1 MVNEKRW
8 LSILLITAMMVMAI
22 PAPQKAM
29 AASKDF
35 LLEVE
40 QQKEVPEGYIGIYTQ
55 EGLQSIE
62 LLPDGKYILMNDI
75 ALEGQWTPLCANGK
89 GFSGTLDG
97 NGYSITGLNISE
109 EVHRVGRYAIGLFAK
124 ANGAKIHNL
133 MLEGQI
139 SIQKGP
145 KDGLS
150 KGSCYVGSL
159 IGQATG
165 GIRIKNCVSHVDISI
180 QESEEGVFEQEGYAG
195 LIGSH
200 TGGGGA
206 VRVDFCRNLGDI
218 TGNSAHVAGV
228 IYGFSAQAILSI
240 TYCVNEGAVEGDYDL
255 AGVVGEIGGESY
267 VIGCINKGS
276 ITGDYNLAG
285 IIYYVSPY
293 TELSDCLNM
302 GTIAVRNSGA
312 SGAGI
317 AVINDSRNFSCCIN
331 VGRLENQDYGAIAVV
346 NSGKL
351 KDCYYLTGTLYGNEG
366 GRYPADSTD
375 VTGLVTIEQMGQFE
389 TFHNFDFAKMWTM
402 DPKLGHPYITCLMT
416 EVVENV
422 YKVRYVE
429 NMLALTEN
437 AKYSELMTGS
447 GDGSMAGMLG
457 EAYKKTG
464 VMALGNELWDELDQ
478 IKDLF
483 QWTVEI
489 ENEFD
494 VIILELMRGALAE
507 DIYGEQVN
515 GEVLAAI
522 SDFAT
527 YFTET
532 MEVTGKEEI
541 QELLKSMADTKDIYG
556 NEFSKSFS
564 KMISLLNSHADG
576 LKLANDVIGKLGGVV
591 SSADALAA
599 GCFDVADCLNYYSL
613 CTAYVEANKSYAS
626 VLRDTVTACQAMED
640 WHLIADDLDRAVTNF
655 EKMVEDAAND
665 SAETLYWACAEEVG
679 EAALGVAGNL
689 SPVMGNLWNMHPKLA
704 AFKASVGIGMLLGNG
719 MTSMDDVASY
729 AKMMYMIGFLSQGLH
744 QVVIDREVAF
754 ENRTGYEEAE
764 ALSEAIDMYLN
775 VQILACDY
783 AIGYF
788 NALCT
793 SEMAKALDWN
803 EKDGKA
809 PWLLREKQE
818 MLSLLKAEKNRL
830 MELKESGQSVYV
842 GLDGTIGG
850 FIIAC
855 PVTVVV
861 ETKNGEELARLETGK
876 LTVAPDVDGN
886 YILLG
891 AEGEKKAGFFDPE
904 EHVLRII
911 GEEDGTMDVMI
922 YYSEDGKITESY
934 DWKGM
939 EVEKGKTYTWDGE
952 TLTTKGSNG
961 MDVIFVGVALVI
973 VLGGGILFL
982 TKRRKNR

>member
-1 MVNEKRW
+1 M
-8 LSILLITAMMVMAI
+8 
-22 PAPQKAM
+22 PQKAL
-29 AASKDF
+29 AAGNDF
-35 LLEVE
+35 LSEIE
-40 QQKEVPEGYIGIYTQ
+40 QQKDVPEGYIGIYTQ
-55 EGLQSIE
+55 EDLRGIE
-62 LLPDGKYILMNDI
+62 TVPDGNYILMKDI
-75 ALEGQWTPLCANGK
+75 VLEGDWTPLCGDGK
-89 GFSGTLDG
+89 GFAGVLDG
-97 NGYSITGLNISE
+97 NGYSIRGLHIST
-109 EVHRVGRYAIGLFAK
+109 EVHRGGNYAIGLFAK
-124 ANGAKIHNL
+124 ANGAKIHHL

-139 SIQKGP
+139 SVQKGP

-150 KGSCYVGSL
+150 KGSCYVGGL

-165 GIRIKNCVSHVDISI
+165 GIRIKNCITNVGITI
-180 QESEEGVFEQEGYAG
+180 EEPEEGVFEYEGFAG
-195 LIGSH
+195 LVGAH

-206 VRVDFCRNLGDI
+206 ARIDFCRNLGNI
-218 TGNSAHVAGV
+218 TGNSPHMAGV
-228 IYGFSAQAILSI
+228 IYGFSAGAILSI
-240 TYCVNEGAVEGDYDL
+240 TYCVNEGTVEGDYNL
-255 AGVVGEIGGESY
+255 GGVVGQIGGESY

-276 ITGDYNLAG
+276 VTGDYNLAG
-285 IIYYVSPY
+285 IIYDVSSF
-293 TELSDCLNM
+293 TELTDCLNM
-302 GTIAVRNSGA
+302 GTITVRNDGA

-317 AVINDSRNFSCCIN
+317 AVINDSRNLERCIN
-331 VGRLENQDYGAIAVV
+331 VGTLVNQDYGSIAVV
-346 NSGKL
+346 SSERP

-375 VTGLVTIEQMGQFE
+375 VTGLVTMEQMGQYE
-389 TFHNFDFAKMWTM
+389 TFHNFDFAKKWTM
-402 DPKLGHPYITCLMT
+402 DPKLGHPYITCLMA
-416 EVVENV
+416 EEIENV

-457 EAYKKTG
+457 EAYKKAG
-464 VMALGNELWDELDQ
+464 MMALGNELWDELNTLN
-478 IKDLF
+478 DLF
-483 QWTVEI
+483 QWNVDI

-494 VIILELMRGALAE
+494 VIILELMRGSLSE

-515 GEVLAAI
+515 GEVLEAI

-532 MEVTGKEEI
+532 MEVTGNEEI
-541 QELLKSMADTKDIYG
+541 QQLLKSMADTKDIYG
-556 NEFSKSFS
+556 DEFSKIFS
-564 KMISLLNSHADG
+564 KMMSLLNDHADG
-576 LKLANDVIGKLGGVV
+576 LKTANDVIGKLGGVV

-599 GCFDVADCLNYYSL
+599 GCFDMADCLNYYAL
-613 CTAYVEANKSYAS
+613 CTAYVEANKSYAD

-640 WHLIADDLDRAVTNF
+640 WHLIADDLDRAVVGF

-665 SAETLYWACAEEVG
+665 SAETLYWACVKEAG

-689 SPVMGNLWNMHPKLA
+689 SPTMGNLWSKHPTLA
-704 AFKASVGIGMLLGNG
+704 SVKAGVGIGTLLGNG
-719 MTSMDDVASY
+719 VTSMDDVASY
-729 AKMMYMIGFLSQGLH
+729 AKMMYMIGFLSQGMH

-754 ENRTGYEEAE
+754 ENHTGYEEAE

-793 SEMAKALDWN
+793 SEMAKVLDWN

-809 PWLLREKQE
+809 PWFLKEEQE
-818 MLSLLKAEKNRL
+818 MLGLLKVEKNRL

-850 FIIAC
+850 FVIAC

-861 ETKNGEELARLETGK
+861 ETKKGEELARMESGM
-876 LTVAPDVDGN
+876 LTVSPEADGN

-891 AEGEKKAGFFDPE
+891 AEGEKKAGFFDPDK
-904 EHVLRII
+904 HVLRII

-922 YYSEDGKITESY
+922 YYSEDGQITESY

-961 MDVIFVGVALVI
+961 MGVIFVGVALVI
-973 VLGGGILFL
+973 VLGGGMMLL
-982 TKRRKNR
+982 KGRKKSR